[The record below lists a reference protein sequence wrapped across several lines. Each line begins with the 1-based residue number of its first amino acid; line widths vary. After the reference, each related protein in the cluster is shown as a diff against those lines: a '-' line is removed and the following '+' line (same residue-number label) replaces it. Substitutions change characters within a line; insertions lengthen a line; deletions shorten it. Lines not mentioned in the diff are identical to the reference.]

1 MRTVLFAATLAA
13 MRTVLFR
20 AAMRT
25 VLFAA
30 TLAVLKAVAM
40 PVFFAAPLLAVM
52 AVLLGVMLRIVNWT
66 ENMIGNHRIG
76 LPHARHRV

>member
-40 PVFFAAPLLAVM
+40 PVFFAAPLLVAIN
-52 AVLLGVMLRIVNWT
+52 GF
-66 ENMIGNHRIG
+66 MIGNHRIG
-76 LPHARHRV
+76 LPHARHRI